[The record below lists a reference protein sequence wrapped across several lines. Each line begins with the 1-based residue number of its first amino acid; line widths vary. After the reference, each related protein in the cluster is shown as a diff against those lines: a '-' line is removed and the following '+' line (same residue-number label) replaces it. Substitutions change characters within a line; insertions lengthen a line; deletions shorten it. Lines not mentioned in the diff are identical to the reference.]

1 MNIWTRIQVIFG
13 AKAQAALDS
22 VEDPRQTLEYSYQR
36 QRDLLRKI
44 KQGLIDVATS
54 HKQLEGQSKKLRARL
69 PQLEDQAKRALAAGR
84 EDLARIALLRKQT
97 CLNEL
102 AQLETQLQEVA
113 EEERKLTIAEQ
124 KFALRVDAFRTKRD
138 TLSARYTA
146 AEAQVRINETI
157 TGVSGEFGELGGA
170 LERTE
175 EKIDRMQARAS
186 AIGAL
191 LENGALESPGDDP
204 LERELRDLTSATAVE
219 DELATLK
226 AQLNQS
232 ATQES
237 VTVQVT
243 ASPEL

>member
-1 MNIWTRIQVIFG
+1 MNLWTRIQVIFG
-13 AKAQAALDS
+13 AKAQAALNS

-36 QRDLLRKI
+36 QRDLLRKV

-69 PQLEDQAKRALAAGR
+69 PQLEDQAKRALTAGR
-84 EDLARIALLRKQT
+84 EDLARMALLRKQT

-113 EEERKLTIAEQ
+113 EEERKLTLAEQ
-124 KFALRVDAFRTKRD
+124 KFALRVDAFRAKRD

-157 TGVSGEFGELGGA
+157 TGVSGEFGELGTA

-204 LERELRDLTSATAVE
+204 VERELRDLASATAIEE
-219 DELATLK
+219 DLAALK
-226 AQLNQS
+226 AQMSQNSTREIVTEQAVIS
-232 ATQES
+232 ES
-237 VTVQVT
+237 
-243 ASPEL
+243 